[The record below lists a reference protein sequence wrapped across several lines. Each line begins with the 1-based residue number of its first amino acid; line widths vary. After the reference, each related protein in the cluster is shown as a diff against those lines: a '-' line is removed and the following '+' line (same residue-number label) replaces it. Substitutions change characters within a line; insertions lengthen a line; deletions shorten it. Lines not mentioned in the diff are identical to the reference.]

1 MRAAVAASLAL
12 LVTLGAG
19 AEPTVV
25 AERVDS
31 ERETFR
37 VVRVAERPEPPLVG
51 RLPAGRQRPGQRA
64 VRGLCCAWIHAPARC
79 AP

>member
-37 VVRVAERPEPPLVG
+37 VVRVAGDLSHPWSVAFLPDGSALVSEPAV
-51 RLPAGRQRPGQRA
+51 PADR
-64 VRGLCCAWIHAPARC
+64 
-79 AP
+79 